1 MDRTA
6 LRMVRWW
13 AVGAAGWLELSA
25 TLGAADVATAA
36 GAGVVVAA
44 VAALQDRTGLVTFRL
59 RARWLVHL
67 PRLGAQ
73 VLRDLVTLAR
83 ALARPGQVHSAF
95 RSVPL
100 PLGGDDPLDVGRRG
114 LLGLAASLG
123 PNTFVVGFDREHDAV
138 VVHQLEVQEQ
148 VLPIPDGRFPPP

>member
-1 MDRTA
+1 MDRTS
-6 LRMVRWW
+6 LRMLRWW
-13 AVGAAGWLELSA
+13 AAGAAGWLVLSA
-25 TLGAADVATAA
+25 TLGAADVVSAA

-44 VAALQDRTGLVTFRL
+44 VAALQDRTGLVGFRL
-59 RARWLVHL
+59 RARWLIHL

-73 VLRDLVTLAR
+73 VLGDLLTLAR
-83 ALARPGQVHSAF
+83 ALPHPGRVHSAF

-100 PLGGDDPLDVGRRG
+100 PLGGDEPLHVGRRG

-138 VVHQLEVQEQ
+138 VVHQLEIQEQ
-148 VLPIPDGRFPPP
+148 VLPIPAGRYPPP

>member
-6 LRMVRWW
+6 LRMLRWW
-13 AVGAAGWLELSA
+13 AMGAGGWLVLSA
-25 TLGAADVATAA
+25 TLGAADVISAA
-36 GAGVVVAA
+36 GAGVVGAA
-44 VAALQDRTGLVTFRL
+44 VAALQDRSGLVGYRL
-59 RARWLVHL
+59 RLRWLVHL

-83 ALARPGQVHSAF
+83 ALVHPGRVHSAF

-100 PLGGDDPLDVGRRG
+100 PLGGDQPLDVGRRG

-123 PNTFVVGFDREHDAV
+123 PNTFVVGYDRDRDAV